1 MQNEK
6 WPSRIL
12 MVRPNGYRIESCINP
27 HMKNAKGELNV
38 VDTQAA
44 WAQWTKMRDL
54 YKYLSLE
61 VHEIDGQHELP
72 DMVFC
77 ANQTFS
83 YIDPQGR
90 RAVVIAK
97 MKSATRQPEV
107 KYFKDW
113 AELNGLQIHSLAEVD
128 FEGCGDAIWNYETGE
143 IFGGYGFR
151 SSKEAYRRLAELVP
165 NKIYPLELIDSRF
178 YHLDTCLVVLNATT
192 AAYVEEAFAPES
204 VAVLKS
210 KFSNL
215 IRIKKSEALKYFAGN
230 AFCVDGKNVVLHR
243 GAENFVAELKK
254 RNFKVHEVDTSEF
267 LKSGGSVFC
276 CKQLFY

>member
-38 VDTQAA
+38 VDTKNA
-44 WAQWTKMRDL
+44 WAQWTKMRDI
-54 YKYLSLE
+54 YKFLSLE
-61 VHEIDGQHELP
+61 VHELDGNEDLP

-83 YIDPQGR
+83 YIDSQGQK
-90 RAVVIAK
+90 AVVISK
-97 MKSATRQPEV
+97 MKSETRQPEV
-107 KYFKDW
+107 KHFKNR
-113 AELNGLQIHSLAEVD
+113 AELSGLKIQSLAEVD

-151 SSKEAYRRLAELVP
+151 TEKEAYRRLAEIVP
-165 NKIYPLELIDSRF
+165 NKIYPLELVDSRF
-178 YHLDTCLVVLNATT
+178 YHLDTCLVVLNANT
-192 AAYVEEAFAPES
+192 AAYVEEAFSKES

-210 KFSNL
+210 KFTDL
-215 IRIKKSEALKYFAGN
+215 IRISKSEALKHFAGN
-230 AFCVDGKNVVLHR
+230 
-243 GAENFVAELKK
+243 
-254 RNFKVHEVDTSEF
+254 
-267 LKSGGSVFC
+267 
-276 CKQLFY
+276 